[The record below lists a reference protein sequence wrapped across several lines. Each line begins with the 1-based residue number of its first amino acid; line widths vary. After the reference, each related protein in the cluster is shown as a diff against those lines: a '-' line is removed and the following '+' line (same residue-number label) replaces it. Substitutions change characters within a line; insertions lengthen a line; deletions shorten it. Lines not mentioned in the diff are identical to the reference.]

1 MIFPLLNSHK
11 GKPNNE
17 LSACKID
24 IPFPFQTLGYRDLK
38 IIKIKASMHLVRPG
52 QLLNC
57 SLMDRFVQIDSNQM
71 RLQASSKMAGLAAHY
86 IHEHVVV

>member
-11 GKPNNE
+11 GKPNNA

-38 IIKIKASMHLVRPG
+38 IIKNQSFHASCEAGAAPELQSDGSIRS
-52 QLLNC
+52 N
-57 SLMDRFVQIDSNQM
+57 RFQSNAF
-71 RLQASSKMAGLAAHY
+71 AS
-86 IHEHVVV
+86 IW

>member
-1 MIFPLLNSHK
+1 MTFPLLNSHK

-24 IPFPFQTLGYRDLK
+24 IPFPFQTLGYRDFK

-52 QLLNC
+52 PLLNG
-57 SLMDRFVQIDSNQM
+57 SLMDRFIKMDSNQTCFVRWQHITYM
-71 RLQASSKMAGLAAHY
+71 NM
-86 IHEHVVV
+86 